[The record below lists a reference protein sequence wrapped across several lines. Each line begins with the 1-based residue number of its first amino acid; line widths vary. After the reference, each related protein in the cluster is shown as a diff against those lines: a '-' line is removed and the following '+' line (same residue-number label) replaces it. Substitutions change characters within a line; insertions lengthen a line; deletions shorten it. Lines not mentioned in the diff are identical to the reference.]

1 MVYNEKTSTLKGPTM
16 LIALSIILSFILS
29 STLVLIWKCIQVV
42 NNELE
47 IIESNANALKYTI
60 QFLRGVQEDETMTLN
75 KKLRAAFNI

>member
-1 MVYNEKTSTLKGPTM
+1 M

-29 STLVLIWKCIQVV
+29 STLVWIWKRIQVV

-47 IIESNANALKYTI
+47 IIESNANGLKYTI

-75 KKLRAAFNI
+75 EKFRAAFSI

>member
-1 MVYNEKTSTLKGPTM
+1 M

-29 STLVLIWKCIQVV
+29 STLVWIWKRIQVV

-60 QFLRGVQEDETMTLN
+60 QFLRDAQEDETMTLN
-75 KKLRAAFNI
+75 EKFRAVFNI

>member
-1 MVYNEKTSTLKGPTM
+1 M